1 MAIKFFTHSG
11 RNPTPLVDK
20 YAKNR
25 MFKAARELGY
35 VVLTKEASAIAYD
48 CVADR
53 LSLVRDRDYSGEE
66 ETDEAKG
73 SKEEEDAL
81 AKAVEGLA

>member
-66 ETDEAKG
+66 ETDEAKE
-73 SKEEEDAL
+73 SKEEEA
-81 AKAVEGLA
+81 ATPASS